1 MRIGKNRAHPLRRR
15 PAPGDER
22 SQRLST
28 GGPFSSNPPKR
39 QHRSSRPPHEG
50 GAFRTRLPD
59 PCVTAG
65 GTVATGTST
74 YLGPTIISSTASV
87 ANAQTTA
94 LEKKKKV
101 HKSAAR

>member
-1 MRIGKNRAHPLRRR
+1 MRIGKNKAEALRRR
-15 PAPGDER
+15 LTRGDEH
-22 SQRLST
+22 SQRLSA
-28 GGPFSSNPPKR
+28 GGAFPQDPPKR

-65 GTVATGTST
+65 GTVAIGTSA
-74 YLGPTIISSTASV
+74 YLGPTIIFSTANV

-94 LEKKKKV
+94 LGKKEK
-101 HKSAAR
+101 